1 MASSS
6 SSLDHS
12 FTTASS
18 SNPLSSIQALGEIPF
33 LKPAHS
39 ISSSTATIDGISIET
54 TKNSFPIF
62 DHTDTLR
69 IFQGKKIVFFGD
81 SAIRLL
87 YRDLSK
93 LLHKNNFMSE
103 IELSKQRYDH
113 PLYINEISIETNG
126 LAGISDRIDCR
137 RFICKESS
145 TRLYLIYLETILNA
159 ENSLTVEWLQ
169 QIVEYQS
176 IDILIVSCAYPDLSF
191 RQLETLNKDFDTTLQ
206 SFIPQLSI
214 VLSKLNSAF
223 CDHKQYESIKIW
235 ISPIPY
241 KINDI
246 KQYQQ
251 YTQLL
256 DICLYIT
263 NQFKLNQLGHM
274 DPWIHCYK
282 RLYVKDSYN
291 ISSEGIRLLT
301 NQIIEIVEEK
311 QLRPL
316 YRDLSQTIRV
326 PIVISLT
333 SIPMINSTVPIQVDI
348 EDENRQI
355 MMEKRRAQFEITKRE
370 ARKRRRANK
379 KQEQKKNEK

>member
-6 SSLDHS
+6 SSLNHS

-18 SNPLSSIQALGEIPF
+18 SNPLSSIQALDGTPF
-33 LKPAHS
+33 LKPDHS
-39 ISSSTATIDGISIET
+39 ISSSTATIDGIPIET
-54 TKNSFPIF
+54 TKNSFPVF

-93 LLHKNNFMSE
+93 LLHKNKFMSE

-113 PLYINEISIETNG
+113 PLYVNEISIETHG

-137 RFICKESS
+137 Q
-145 TRLYLIYLETILNA
+145 
-159 ENSLTVEWLQ
+159 NSLTVEWLQ

-223 CDHKQYESIKIW
+223 CDHTQYESIKIW

-256 DICLYIT
+256 DMCLYIT
-263 NQFKLNQLGHM
+263 NQLKFNQLRHM
-274 DPWIHCYK
+274 DPWINYYK
-282 RLYVKDSYN
+282 RIYVKDSYN
-291 ISSEGIRLLT
+291 ISSEGIRQLT

-311 QLRPL
+311 QIRPL
-316 YRDLSQTIRV
+316 YRDLLQAIRI
-326 PIVISLT
+326 PIVISET

-379 KQEQKKNEK
+379 KQEQKTMKSKLPS